1 MTALRE
7 LREKVAA
14 GEFPAYMSNRDL
26 GWDVAILTPYEAFSG
41 SLDAAKALHE
51 ALLPGWKYLI
61 RTSDDRDILVHGCQL
76 GDFFVNIW
84 PSISPNEGGAHF
96 SLWAKP
102 ASRAWLLAILDALI
116 TKETDDVPTR

>member
-51 ALLPGWKYLI
+51 ALLPGWGWSVSDTGDVTLWPPGLI
-61 RTSDDRDILVHGCQL
+61 DEQ
-76 GDFFVNIW
+76 NA
-84 PSISPNEGGAHF
+84 GAVEV
-96 SLWAKP
+96 SGEMAP
-102 ASRAWLLAILDALI
+102 ARAWLLVILDALAHLREERR
-116 TKETDDVPTR
+116 K